1 MYGGVPSDDV
11 HAFGRASGMYI
22 HLELLSTIFE
32 YDFSLQIQLNDTS
45 LVIGLVHYLAS
56 LFS

>member
-1 MYGGVPSDDV
+1 MHGGVPSDDA

-32 YDFSLQIQLNDTS
+32 YDFSQLTHLNVT
-45 LVIGLVHYLAS
+45 HK
-56 LFS
+56 

>member
-22 HLELLSTIFE
+22 HLELLSTILNMILACK
-32 YDFSLQIQLNDTS
+32 FS
-45 LVIGLVHYLAS
+45 
-56 LFS
+56 

>member
-1 MYGGVPSDDV
+1 MYSGVPSDDV

>member
-1 MYGGVPSDDV
+1 MHGGVPSDDA

-32 YDFSLQIQLNDTS
+32 YDFSLQIQLNYDTS
-45 LVIGLVHYLAS
+45 LK
-56 LFS
+56 